1 MRCLF
6 IIQGE
11 GRGHMTQAIA
21 MKHLLEDAG
30 HSVCGALV
38 GTSPRRV
45 IPPFFIDR
53 IGVDVVQFESPNFVA
68 DAQNRGIL
76 IGRTILQSFKG
87 VPKYIRSFG
96 VFRRMIRSHRPDLVV
111 NFYEPLFGLYEM
123 LTRRACPS
131 VCIAHQCLSLHPD
144 FPFPSGHQV
153 DKFLL
158 KSLTRICTARSSA
171 ILGLSFTPLPT
182 MELGRLRVVP
192 PLLRPDV
199 FDLEIASGDYLLVY
213 LMSQGYGADVTAWHE
228 KNPEVSLHCFWDKR
242 DAPETDR
249 RDATLTFHRIS
260 DTLFLSMMAG
270 CRGLVTTA
278 GFESVCEAMYFGKPV
293 LMIPVHGHYEQLCN
307 AVDGER
313 AGAGVR
319 SDRFELDPLMSY
331 LPAHRPQ
338 TEEFRDW
345 VGGAPERILPILES
359 MMTVS

>member
-1 MRCLF
+1 
-6 IIQGE
+6 
-11 GRGHMTQAIA
+11 MTQAIA

-30 HSVCGALV
+30 HSVVGALV

-76 IGRTILQSFKG
+76 IGKTILQSIKG
-87 VPKYIRSFG
+87 VPKYIKSFG
-96 VFRRMIRSHRPDLVV
+96 VFRDMIRAHRPDLVV
-111 NFYEPLFGLYEM
+111 NFYEPLFGLYE
-123 LTRRACPS
+123 LSTRRACPS

-144 FPFPSGHQV
+144 FPFPTGHRV

-158 KSLTRICTARSSA
+158 KSLTRISTARSSA
-171 ILGLSFTPLPT
+171 ILGLSFTPLLT

-199 FDLEIASGDYLLVY
+199 FDQEIASGDYLLVY
-213 LMSQGYGADVTAWHE
+213 LMSQGYAADVTAWHE
-228 KNPEVSLHCFWDKR
+228 RRPDVSLHCFWDKK

-249 RDATLTFHRIS
+249 RDANLTFHRIS

-293 LMIPVHGHYEQLCN
+293 LMIPVHGHYEQMCN

-319 SDRFELDPLMSY
+319 SDRFDLDPLMSY
-331 LPAHRPQ
+331 LPKHRPD
-338 TEEFRDW
+338 TAEFRKW
-345 VGGAPERILPILES
+345 VAGASQRILPILES
-359 MMTVS
+359 VMPVS